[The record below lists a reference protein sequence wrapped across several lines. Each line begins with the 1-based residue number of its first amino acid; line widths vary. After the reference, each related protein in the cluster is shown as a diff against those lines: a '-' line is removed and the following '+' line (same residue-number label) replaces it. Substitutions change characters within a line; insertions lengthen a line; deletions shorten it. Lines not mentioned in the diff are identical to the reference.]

1 MDRPI
6 FADRKTGTDP
16 AGLVRITRDPAEA
29 ARCDL
34 VLESIVEALPAK
46 QRLYLQLQE
55 HLAGHAI
62 LASNTSTIP
71 IKRLAESVADASRFC
86 GMHFFHP
93 VRYRPL
99 VEIVRGPRT
108 SDDTIAAAAAHV
120 GRIGR
125 MPIVVCDGPGFLV
138 NRLLF
143 PYLGEALSCCGRACR
158 PRRSSGRQPNLA
170 WPSDRSG

>member
-1 MDRPI
+1 M
-6 FADRKTGTDP
+6 
-16 AGLVRITRDPAEA
+16 
-29 ARCDL
+29 
-34 VLESIVEALPAK
+34 EALPAK

-86 GMHFFHP
+86 GMDFFHP

-108 SDDTIAAAAAHV
+108 SDDTIAAAAAYV

-125 MPIVVCDGPGFLV
+125 MPIVVRDGPGF
-138 NRLLF
+138 
-143 PYLGEALSCCGRACR
+143 S
-158 PRRSSGRQPNLA
+158 
-170 WPSDRSG
+170 